1 VARRDDREPA
11 ELRPWQLGARLFTG
25 FGALALIVAAVGVYS
40 VIAYAVSQRTNEGG
54 IRIALGAA
62 TRNIVIMV
70 LGEGLRIVTVGV
82 LLGLTGALALGK
94 VLSALLYA
102 VGPRDSV
109 VLIGAS
115 VTLSLTAILACAIPA
130 MRAARVDPMIAL
142 RSE

>member
-1 VARRDDREPA
+1 MAEALEP

-25 FGALALIVAAVGVYS
+25 FGVLALIVAAVGVYS
-40 VIAYAVSQRTNEGG
+40 VIAYAVSQRTNEVG

-62 TRNIVIMV
+62 TRDIITMV
-70 LGEGLRIVTVGV
+70 LGEGLRIVAVGV
-82 LLGLTGALALGK
+82 LLGVAGALALGK
-94 VLSALLYA
+94 VVSALLYG

-115 VTLSLTAILACAIPA
+115 VTLSLMAILACAIPA